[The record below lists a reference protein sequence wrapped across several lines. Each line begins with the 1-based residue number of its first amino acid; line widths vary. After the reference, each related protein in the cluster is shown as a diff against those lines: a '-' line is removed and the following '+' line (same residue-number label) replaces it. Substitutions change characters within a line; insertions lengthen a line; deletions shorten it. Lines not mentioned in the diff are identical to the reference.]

1 MGMSAAPIR
10 GRMDWWRRIDAT
22 CHEPDR
28 CKNGGS
34 ELARED
40 LALCAEDAEG
50 ASVPWGG
57 GGSEEVYFNGIG
69 IGMKM
74 LEGPRGLQGVR
85 GLSTAQQRHCQSFMT
100 TAKLNVLE
108 DA

>member
-22 CHEPDR
+22 CHAPDR

-50 ASVPWGG
+50 VSVPWCD
-57 GGSEEVYFNGIG
+57 GGSEQVYFNGIG

-74 LEGPRGLQGVR
+74 FEGLRGRQGLAVFQHYTKDTSNC
-85 GLSTAQQRHCQSFMT
+85 LDDS
-100 TAKLNVLE
+100 
-108 DA
+108 